1 MRNFINIYST
11 KDKNIFDKVNIS
23 TENNSLEKYNMYNEV
38 QDLLLLTYAIIKRS
52 KLLFDSFKI
61 ICKEDI
67 IKSYMLI
74 AKYYIDKK
82 NQQKILINDEVLCS
96 IKTIL
101 VINKDKNNFI
111 MNTKELDINEDNLN
125 NIYIVNIDRILEKY
139 NELEN
144 LYLIK
149 NILSIINYNEIKYYS
164 INLEGYIKL
173 INIYSI
179 KCKSIEERIFNYTY
193 GKDNVFL
200 NSCNYEIINNI
211 NNNGNNNTNL
221 STYNNLKSKEII
233 KFENDIIFNEKSNM
247 SESNMIYKINSEAE
261 IEQLLF
267 NLLVNEIFYKKI
279 AMIRYK
285 NTINISKIILNFFID
300 TINQNPV
307 NFER

>member
-300 TINQNPV
+300 TNNQNPV

>member
-23 TENNSLEKYNMYNEV
+23 SENNSLEKYNMYNEV